1 MSNDA
6 LMRWEWEGGTP
17 DAVSEA
23 ARPEPAE
30 KSDARS
36 HDADQDEDPAEPRKP
51 HV

>member
-23 ARPEPAE
+23 ARAE
-30 KSDARS
+30 STETSDVRS
-36 HDADQDEDPAEPRKP
+36 HKADQVDDPAEPGQPR
-51 HV
+51 V